1 MRVAYFDCPA
11 GVAGDM
17 AIAALVG
24 AGFPLAVLEET
35 IAHLGLA
42 GEVQLQTETVR
53 RQGQAA
59 IAVTVQTQEQPH
71 HRHLPEI
78 EDRIRGAQLS
88 ERARDWSLAT
98 FRALAIAESEVHG
111 IPVEQVHFH
120 EVGALDAIVD
130 VVGTCVG
137 LDWLGVE
144 AVFCSALPVGG
155 GYVQCEHG
163 RLPVPVP
170 AVLKLWESRQVP
182 LQDNGIA
189 AELVTPTGA
198 ALMVALAASFGGPPP
213 LTLEKI
219 GLGAGHRDLPI
230 PNILRLWVGTALEKK
245 TAPVHPH
252 SH

>member
-1 MRVAYFDCPA
+1 MRVAYFDCPT

-24 AGFPLAVLEET
+24 AGFPMGVLEET
-35 IAHLGLA
+35 IGRLGLA
-42 GEVQLQTETVR
+42 GEVQVRAETVR

-98 FRALAIAESEVHG
+98 FRALAIAEGEVHG

-155 GYVQCEHG
+155 GYVHCDHG

-198 ALMVALAASFGGPPP
+198 ALMVALAEGFGGPPP

-219 GLGAGHRDLPI
+219 GLGAGHRDLPV

-245 TAPVHPH
+245 TARAHHH

>member
-1 MRVAYFDCPA
+1 
-11 GVAGDM
+11 M
-17 AIAALVG
+17 AIAAVVG
-24 AGFPLAVLEET
+24 AGVPLAVLEET

-42 GEVQLQTETVR
+42 TEVQLQVETVR

-59 IAVTVQTQEQPH
+59 IAVTVQTREQHH

-98 FRALAIAESEVHG
+98 FRALAIAEGEVHG

-144 AVFCSALPVGG
+144 AVCCSALPVGA
-155 GYVQCEHG
+155 GYVHCDHG

-182 LQDNGIA
+182 LYDNGLA
-189 AELVTPTGA
+189 TELVTPTGA
-198 ALMVALAASFGGPPP
+198 ALMVAIAEDFGGPPP

-230 PNILRLWVGTALEKK
+230 PNILRLWVGTTLQKK
-245 TAPVHPH
+245 TVPGHHHAH
-252 SH
+252 